1 MNLLK
6 KLWELWKK
14 FGEILGHIMSR
25 ILLSLIYIFFITPI
39 SVFYKTLNKQ
49 FFRFNNNYD
58 TYWVERKNIEPT
70 LENYRKQY

>member
-14 FGEILGHIMSR
+14 FGEILGHIMSH
-25 ILLSLIYIFFITPI
+25 ILLSLIYFIFVTPI
-39 SVFYKTLNKQ
+39 SIFYKIFNKQ
-49 FFRFNNNYD
+49 FFRFNNNYN
-58 TYWVERKNIEPT
+58 TYWVERKNIDST